1 MRTWRSLFLF
11 APVLYAR
18 RGAAATGRGSLVSL
32 LPSEQRREHSQWANT
47 DRREEL
53 ISRLSTM
60 SKGSDRSRLEWQV
73 DTFYLPLYLH
83 LKSKMLSRR
92 KEQGNTSGPLF
103 VGISAPQGCGKTTLT
118 TLMEYLFEKDSYS
131 CVSCSL
137 DDFYLT
143 GEAQDALA
151 LAHPTEPLL
160 QYRGNAGTHDMP
172 LMLSTL
178 RLLKQGGGKGREGTT
193 TGLANL
199 RVPRYDK
206 SLRGGRGDRAPDEE
220 WRNLGSNS
228 PDIVL
233 FEGWMLG
240 FEPLPDSDIK
250 DPALRVV
257 NGHLRSYAPLHALFD
272 TWLVLAVDTVDH
284 VYKWRLQAEQNMG
297 LQGKPRLSDD
307 QVADFVNRFMPAYKA
322 YLPSLY
328 SLGPNRGP
336 GVTVTKINVAEDRSV
351 VGAVAFD

>member
-1 MRTWRSLFLF
+1 MRTWKSLFLF

-18 RGAAATGRGSLVSL
+18 RGSAAAGRGSLVSL
-32 LPSEQRREHSQWANT
+32 LPAEQRREHSQWANT

-53 ISRLSTM
+53 IGRLSVM
-60 SKGSDRSRLEWQV
+60 SKGSDRSRLERQV

-92 KEQGNTSGPLF
+92 KEGVDVSGPLF

-143 GEAQDALA
+143 GAAQDALA

-178 RLLKQGGGKGREGTT
+178 GLLKQGGGGRMEGT
-193 TGLANL
+193 GLL

-206 SLRGGRGDRAPDEE
+206 SLRGGRGDRAPEAE
-220 WRNLGSNS
+220 WRSLGSRAS

-240 FEPLPDSDIK
+240 FEPLPEGEIK

-257 NGHLRSYAPLHALFD
+257 NDHLRAYAPLHALFD
-272 TWLVLAVDTVDH
+272 TWLVLAVDTVEH

-297 LQGKPRLSDD
+297 LQGKPRLSDE
-307 QVADFVNRFMPAYKA
+307 QVADFISRFMPAYKA

-328 SLGPNRGP
+328 STGPKRGP
-336 GVTVTKINVAEDRSV
+336 GVSVTKINVSEDRSV
-351 VGAVAFD
+351 AGAVAFD